1 MESAGLMSTRSEN
14 IELRNSTRSES
25 YTNNNFEIHQT
36 ISESTRTTILDKHSS
51 ANSDTD
57 IKKNTSP
64 SSHSNELSNKLLHKS
79 TDATH
84 SNELINKLES
94 NMIYVQ
100 NDKTQSEYL
109 DSSQT
114 IKMFESAKKNVD
126 DFIPINESDNILL
139 ETNNDVNNIE
149 LKGNASNPSVAL
161 NLNFH
166 ISIND
171 ENNNVFVRTF
181 DPMLPPKRDLDDK
194 FVSVKCVVTEKEEEI
209 KIPLNSNIDFT
220 LSVKKSNFCNLEH
233 R

>member
-57 IKKNTSP
+57 IKKISSP
-64 SSHSNELSNKLLHKS
+64 SSRSNDLN
-79 TDATH
+79 ATH